1 MHTYQIRS
9 MSDDDCF
16 VLATRELQT
25 FTARFNQNDPTLSEF
40 YYSSYFS
47 PCSTT
52 RPRYFTNL
60 DITSFIEAL
69 EKSQS
74 PLWRFI
80 FSSETPFTLTAND
93 TIAIASTLL
102 QKQQF
107 FRLETLALN
116 GLVHVNTDVIF
127 AIAQLLTTTTMP
139 LTTLSLAECPIGDDG
154 LIVLVNALEHENS
167 KIRFLSVSSCNI
179 GNRGFLHLI
188 RSLERG
194 NSCVNEL
201 EICEFAKQ
209 QRTIGAY
216 ASGFLRHYVG
226 AMGNR
231 MIQDIRANDN
241 HYRQKLKRRF
251 DWAMHRRNDTTAYT
265 YETFF
270 DEDDYTGDERDDNYA
285 TDEEDEI

>member
-1 MHTYQIRS
+1 

-16 VLATRELQT
+16 VLAKRELQT
-25 FTARFNQNDPTLSEF
+25 FTARFEQNDPTLSEF

-47 PCSTT
+47 PCIST
-52 RPRYFTNL
+52 RPRYFTSL

-74 PLWRFI
+74 PLRRFL
-80 FSSETPFTLTAND
+80 FASETPFTLTTND
-93 TIAIASTLL
+93 ATAIASALL

-116 GLVHVNTDVIF
+116 GLVHVNTDVVF
-127 AIAQLLTTTTMP
+127 AIAQLLTSTTMP

-167 KIRFLSVSSCNI
+167 QITFLSVSSCNI

-194 NSCVNEL
+194 NSRVNAL
-201 EICEFAKQ
+201 EPSDFTQ
-209 QRTIGAY
+209 LQRTIGAY
-216 ASGFLRHYVG
+216 ASSFLRRYVG
-226 AMGNR
+226 VLGNR
-231 MIQDIRANDN
+231 ALHDVRANDN
-241 HYRQKLKRRF
+241 HYRPKLKRRF